1 MLALPLEAAMNALR
15 MIDLHQLDELARRL
29 ANLVPPPQHDG
40 RDALRENFKIVL
52 RDTLGSLG
60 LVSRTEFELQR
71 VQLALTRD
79 RLTALEAQWGTWRRR
94 TTHDVPR
101 P

>member
-1 MLALPLEAAMNALR
+1 MLALPLEDAMNALR
-15 MIDLHQLDELARRL
+15 MIDLYQLDALARRL
-29 ANLVPPPQHDG
+29 ANLVPPPQPGG
-40 RDALRENFKIVL
+40 REELRENFLVVL

-60 LVSRTEFELQR
+60 LVSRTEFELHR

-94 TTHDVPR
+94 TTHDVPG

>member
-1 MLALPLEAAMNALR
+1 MTALR

-29 ANLVPPPQHDG
+29 ANLVPPPQNDG
-40 RDALRENFKIVL
+40 RESLRENFKIVL
-52 RDTLGSLG
+52 RDTLGTLG

-79 RLTALEAQWGTWRRR
+79 RLSALEAQWGTWRRSM
-94 TTHDVPR
+94 THDASTP
-101 P
+101 